1 MNLYENEDELWDLYT
16 KDRERTG
23 QLHRRREPM
32 PKDSY
37 RLAVH
42 VCIFN
47 SKNQLLIQ
55 QRQPFKKGWPNMW
68 DISVG
73 GSAVAGDSSSQAA
86 QRELR
91 EELGIE
97 LDFSK
102 ERPFLTMNFSE
113 GFDDFYILECD
124 LELSALRLQQEE
136 VRQVRWAEKEEVMKM
151 QAQGIMIPYWF
162 LDRLFDIRDSY
173 DRQGERIH
181 RIHTG
186 FAGFAHLESWMSLAE
201 IIKNDFPGMDSPAAW
216 HSYCDTVIRHMKQ
229 GTAIYAADGRML
241 VGILLFS
248 KEESKIQCLAVHP
261 EYRRQKIATKMIQLM
276 KTKLEPDAELY
287 VETFREGDKKG
298 DAARSF
304 YRALGFVPGKLDMHE
319 DYPVQ
324 LFVCGTGRA
333 GYPTDCGNEL

>member
-1 MNLYENEDELWDLYT
+1 MNLYENADELWDLYT
-16 KDRERTG
+16 KDRAKTG
-23 QLHRRREPM
+23 QLHLRKEPM
-32 PKDSY
+32 PKDRY
-37 RLAVH
+37 HLAVH

-86 QRELR
+86 QREVL
-91 EELGIE
+91 EELGINM
-97 LDFSK
+97 DFSN
-102 ERPFLTMNFSE
+102 ERPFLTMNFSG
-113 GFDDFYILECD
+113 GFDDFYIIEQDID
-124 LELSALRLQQEE
+124 LSELHLQQEE

-181 RIHTG
+181 KIHTG

-201 IIKNDFPGMDSPAAW
+201 IIKNNFPGMDAPAAW

-229 GTAIYAADGRML
+229 GTAVYAADGRMI

-248 KEESKIQCLAVHP
+248 KAESKIQCLAVHP

-276 KTKLEPDAELY
+276 KTKLEPGADLF
-287 VETFREGDKKG
+287 VETFREDDKTG
-298 DAARSF
+298 NEARSF
-304 YRALGFVPGKLDMHE
+304 YRALGFIPDRLGIHE

-324 LFVCGTGRA
+324 LFVWKCGT
-333 GYPTDCGNEL
+333 